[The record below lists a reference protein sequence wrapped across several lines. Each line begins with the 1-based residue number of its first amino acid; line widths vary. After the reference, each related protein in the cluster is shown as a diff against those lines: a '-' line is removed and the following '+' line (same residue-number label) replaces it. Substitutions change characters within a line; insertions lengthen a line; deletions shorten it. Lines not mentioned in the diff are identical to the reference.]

1 MDVNEVAPSGSLNDA
16 GSSFV
21 GREGDQTIIW
31 LRGEHDGTT
40 AAALSRT
47 LLETADLD
55 DGDLTVDLSGVGF
68 MGAATVGVLLQTR
81 AVLGRRMQMLTL
93 RSPSRCAR
101 LVLDLCEVA
110 YAPEREPN
118 DVVGSTTAL
127 GTWVA
132 VPATERADRDTGAG
146 AAPKETAATP
156 VRASE
161 ISVANA
167 AASDEA

>member
-1 MDVNEVAPSGSLNDA
+1 MDVNQVAPSGSFNDA

-21 GREGDQTIIW
+21 EREGDHTIVW
-31 LRGEHDGTT
+31 LRGEHDAAT
-40 AAALSRT
+40 AAALSQT
-47 LLETADLD
+47 LLQTADLD

-68 MGAATVGVLLQTR
+68 MGAATVGVILHTR

-93 RSPSRCAR
+93 RSPSSCAR

-110 YAPEREPN
+110 YARNGEPH
-118 DVVGSTTAL
+118 DAGGSTTAL
-127 GTWVA
+127 GTWVD
-132 VPATERADRDTGAG
+132 VPATNRADQDTDAG